1 LACALEQC
9 RIKYRPACHEYLARK
24 SIKTNG
30 LHLKLRQSL
39 VEYIKMKPAKYLTTL
54 TSQLKLLVMVIFG
67 MLILFTMRNVQAEN
81 LKDPTQP
88 PASLS
93 GDITSTNAN
102 VTAPVLQSVMISTQ
116 FSAAIING
124 QKVMLGKKYE
134 QATLIKVNEN
144 EAVLRNA
151 DMTTQILKMD
161 YAGMKKN
168 VSPIKTTK
176 VKSNK
181 PSKKNKTNN
190 E

>member
-1 LACALEQC
+1 
-9 RIKYRPACHEYLARK
+9 
-24 SIKTNG
+24 
-30 LHLKLRQSL
+30 
-39 VEYIKMKPAKYLTTL
+39 
-54 TSQLKLLVMVIFG
+54 
-67 MLILFTMRNVQAEN
+67 
-81 LKDPTQP
+81 
-88 PASLS
+88 
-93 GDITSTNAN
+93 
-102 VTAPVLQSVMISTQ
+102 
-116 FSAAIING
+116 
-124 QKVMLGKKYE
+124 MLGKKYE